1 MECCA
6 KYKIFLEWELLT
18 FRHSVSF
25 HSKVGFM
32 VWSAEYYLTNLLTKL
47 NFLFPLFYILISGIL
62 SYKFS
67 GGVTTSIRHQQKVSI
82 SRDIYE
88 SSRDN
93 IVERIQWPP
102 APTMNGNLHPE
113 AAELE
118 KKFSADEHGESE
130 EKTETCKVKNQ

>member
-1 MECCA
+1 
-6 KYKIFLEWELLT
+6 
-18 FRHSVSF
+18 
-25 HSKVGFM
+25 M
-32 VWSAEYYLTNLLTKL
+32 VWSAEYYLRNLLTKL

-93 IVERIQWPP
+93 IVERTQWPP
-102 APTMNGNLHPE
+102 ARTMNGNLHPE

-130 EKTETCKVKNQ
+130 EKTETSKVKKNH